1 MMQGL
6 AFVMLIAGLI
16 HQAMQAATKEIPE
29 TINECLL
36 KGRFIKAHKKHN
48 KWQVTN
54 VKKRYMELF
63 AELNIDL
70 TNPIV

>member
-1 MMQGL
+1 MTQGL
-6 AFVMLIAGLI
+6 SFIMLIADLI
-16 HQAMQAATKEIPE
+16 HQTMQTATKDMPE

-54 VKKRYMELF
+54 VKK
-63 AELNIDL
+63 
-70 TNPIV
+70 

>member
-1 MMQGL
+1 M
-6 AFVMLIAGLI
+6 
-16 HQAMQAATKEIPE
+16 PE

-48 KWQVTN
+48 KWQVKN

-63 AELNIDL
+63 GKLNIDL
-70 TNPIV
+70 NIPNM